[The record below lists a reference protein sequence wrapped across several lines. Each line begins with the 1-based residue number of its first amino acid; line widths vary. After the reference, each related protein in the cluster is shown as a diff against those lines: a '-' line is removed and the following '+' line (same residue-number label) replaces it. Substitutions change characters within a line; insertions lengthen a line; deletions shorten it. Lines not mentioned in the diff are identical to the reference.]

1 MMGEKFKE
9 WRTKKRRTKKF
20 EVRVNKKKRKGK
32 KEGRGRKLQ
41 DSLDVKDKIRK
52 S

>member
-1 MMGEKFKE
+1 MIGEKFKE

-32 KEGRGRKLQ
+32 KGGGEK
-41 DSLDVKDKIRK
+41 KITRLARC
-52 S
+52 

>member
-32 KEGRGRKLQ
+32 KRREGK
-41 DSLDVKDKIRK
+41 KITRVARC
-52 S
+52 